1 MQPSAGKTNSFAPPV
16 SRLEWICEGDWPIVQ
31 CEGPL
36 CTEVHGTTMRDLLSD
51 DDWQNLDELIAQWPN
66 GIRDYRAITLR
77 RRRSNKSPWIV
88 AYIRP
93 GQNNTW
99 EAMVSPLDSHLTE
112 DGSLFR
118 SKERLELVLEGT
130 RLGMWDWNPQTNEV
144 HFDQRWAEMLG
155 YDITEIEMKLDSWQ
169 SRVHPDDLAACFED
183 IQAHMDGRRDFY
195 ENIHRMKH
203 RDGHWVY
210 ILDRGRIV
218 EWDEEGKPVRF
229 TGTHTDISRE
239 KNAQMAAAEA
249 SRAKSIFLAS
259 MSHELRTP
267 IHGMLGMAELLDR
280 GVSDEEQSQY
290 LAYIQDAGKSLLR
303 LISDILDVSRFETN
317 SIDIRPSDFAL
328 RKHLEDTV
336 ELHRKQFN
344 EKGIT
349 LKLEMEDGPQYI
361 RADPIRLRQIISNLI
376 NNALK
381 FTARGEVRVQAR
393 TLSVDESQYD
403 LMISVMDTGE
413 GIHAEHLDQ
422 IFDLFV
428 QAPESRSELHEGVG
442 LGLSICKSLV
452 EKMGGSI
459 QASSE
464 VGSGSRFSFTIP
476 VTEVSSITEPVR
488 KPVSDFS
495 GKNLKILVVE
505 DSDLN
510 QVLVRRFLQSLG
522 LDCEIVDS
530 GPDAL
535 DRVRSD
541 NLNLVFMDLG
551 IPGMGGL
558 ETTRQIRKLDIRQ
571 PHIIALTADAFI
583 ETREECLEAG
593 MDQFLSKPFNLHQLS
608 DALGVAVEGLF
619 SA

>member
-1 MQPSAGKTNSFAPPV
+1 
-16 SRLEWICEGDWPIVQ
+16 
-31 CEGPL
+31 
-36 CTEVHGTTMRDLLSD
+36 MRNLLSD

-66 GIRDYRAITLR
+66 DIRDYRAMTLR

-93 GQNNTW
+93 GHNNTW
-99 EAMVSPLDSHLTE
+99 EAMVSSLDSHLTE

-218 EWDEEGKPVRF
+218 EWDEDGKPVRF

-280 GVSDEEQSQY
+280 GVSKAEQSQY

-349 LKLEMEDGPQYI
+349 LELEIEEDTSQYI

-459 QASSE
+459 EASSE
-464 VGSGSRFSFTIP
+464 VGSGSRFSFKIP
-476 VTEVSSITEPVR
+476 VTEVSSVTEPVR
-488 KPVSDFS
+488 NPVSDFS
-495 GKNLKILVVE
+495 GANLKILVVE

-510 QVLVRRFLQSLG
+510 QVLVRRFLQYLG

-593 MDQFLSKPFNLHQLS
+593 MNQFLSKPFNLHQLS